1 MVSNENNIFNLNNTK
16 LYKKNEIKNFPNHEI
31 NKLDWFVFF
40 IFVAFCFL
48 NFVHSDI
55 LLTGGSSISYLWGD
69 IKDPY
74 YYNIVNEV
82 EPSITSNH
90 YFPSTY
96 LLFAIWNIPIY
107 LLNIVKCPMK
117 DAVSTTPFFATM
129 WYKALPVL
137 FFLGCGY
144 LIFKISKLI
153 GFTKNK
159 AKIIAFLFLT
169 TPLAFFSSLIF
180 GQYDSFTL
188 FFVLLGV
195 YYYFKNNMLKFT
207 VFFGIA
213 MTFKYFALLI
223 YVPLLFLKE
232 KKILK
237 IIKHCLIFSVP
248 ILIEILGYIHSPDFK
263 LGVFGFNAKN
273 YLKKCV
279 LDTGYTKLSIF
290 VISWIF
296 VVVCAYL
303 KNVEVKEKEEFFKW
317 AIYFSNV
324 VVCLTFGLSFWH
336 PQWLIFMVPFTLF
349 SAVINKNARL
359 FYIIDILLFL
369 FFCLL
374 GVTFFETHIDEWLM
388 YFGLSNKFLDF
399 KTEIIYGLKDVFF
412 FLKDKNSYNLFF
424 TLFSAL
430 LLVGAVFK
438 HPKFTITRFNEN
450 FKRENGL
457 FRLRFL
463 SLVLFF
469 VGPCVLCVL
478 MSLASGEKYYFRNS
492 NGYFYDVHNEPL
504 NGDSVIEQHFKAPKN
519 MTNLNELRVVFLK
532 NLSIERP
539 INHELEI
546 SIEDICN
553 NEVLF
558 SEKYDT
564 CDFKNEFPTKFKL
577 GDVEIIPENE
587 YVITFKLNEGNSNPT
602 GIMFKTTKKGPNP
615 GLDGKKSS
623 LVGDFKNQWY
633 CIKGFSPKDN
643 NLAYDLIGKK
653 ER

>member
-1 MVSNENNIFNLNNTK
+1 MKGKFKKIRKILN
-16 LYKKNEIKNFPNHEI
+16 YEI
-31 NKLDWFVFF
+31 NKLDWFIIFFMVMICFVVFAHGD
-40 IFVAFCFL
+40 IVA
-48 NFVHSDI
+48 
-55 LLTGGSSISYLWGD
+55 TGGSSISYLGGHF
-69 IKDPY
+69 KDFY
-74 YYNIVNEV
+74 DYNYANKV
-82 EPSITSNH
+82 EPVYNV
-90 YFPSTY
+90 YMPSTY
-96 LLFAIWNIPIY
+96 LLFAIWNIPLY
-107 LLNIVKCPMK
+107 LLKIVVCPINSSYK
-117 DAVSTTPFFATM
+117 FRGWGFLTTM

-237 IIKHCLIFSVP
+237 IIKHCLIFLIP
-248 ILIEILGYIHSPDFK
+248 ISIETLFYISSPAFKQGVLGFQ
-263 LGVFGFNAKN
+263 ATN
-273 YLKKCV
+273 YLTKCF
-279 LDTGYTKLSIF
+279 LNTGYAKLSIF
-290 VISWIF
+290 VMAWVF

-303 KNVEVKEKEEFFKW
+303 KKVSLVEKEEVFKW
-317 AIYFSNV
+317 GMYFSNG
-324 VVCLTFGLSFWH
+324 VVCLIFGISFWH
-336 PQWLIFMVPFTLF
+336 PQWLLFMVPFTLF
-349 SAVINKNARL
+349 STVINKNARV
-359 FYIIDILLFL
+359 FYIIDIFLFL
-369 FFCLL
+369 FLSL
-374 GVTFFETHIDEWLM
+374 ISVTFFEMNVDEWLM
-388 YFGLSNKFLDF
+388 CLGVINKFLDF

-463 SLVLFF
+463 STFLIF
-469 VGPCVLCVL
+469 VGPCFLCVL
-478 MSLASGEKYYFRNS
+478 MSFFSGNKYYVRN
-492 NGYFYDVHNEPL
+492 NNVCFYDVYTEPL
-504 NGDSVIEQHFKAPKN
+504 NGNSVIEQHFKAPKE
-519 MTNLNELRVVFLK
+519 MTNLNELRVAFARNV
-532 NLSIERP
+532 SMERP

-546 SIEDICN
+546 SIEDLN
-553 NEVLF
+553 YENLLF
-558 SEKYDT
+558 KEKFNT
-564 CDFKNEFPTKFKL
+564 CDFKDGFPTRFKL
-577 GDVEIIPENE
+577 GEIKIIPEHV
-587 YVITFKLNEGNSNPT
+587 YKITFKLNEGNSNPT
-602 GIMFKTTKKGPNP
+602 GIMFKTTKKDSIRGIEEKIFN
-615 GLDGKKSS
+615 LI
-623 LVGDFKNQWY
+623 GDVNNQWY
-633 CIKGFSPKDN
+633 CVDGSSSKEN

-653 ER
+653 GEKD